1 MDKFKQYILKRK
13 IQYITIIT
21 VFLIC
26 YLVVQKL
33 PQDLKIS
40 FIDVGQGDCTLI
52 TTPNH
57 KNILIDGGG
66 STSDSYDVGES
77 VLLPYLL
84 NHHIKQIDV
93 MIISHF
99 DTDHIRR
106 AINYNAKTTST
117 ENSNIKTI

>member
-1 MDKFKQYILKRK
+1 MDKFKQYIYKTK

-21 VFLIC
+21 VCLIC

-52 TTPNH
+52 TTPTH

-66 STSDSYDVGES
+66 NTDNSYNVGES

-84 NHHIKQIDV
+84 NHYIKKIDV
-93 MIISHF
+93 IVISHF
-99 DTDHIRR
+99 DTDHVRLYPIFVTRDKSEKCYYR
-106 AINYNAKTTST
+106 
-117 ENSNIKTI
+117 ETI